1 MKIEVKITSN
11 CFCTHTQLCQ
21 NSKFRCWSFVWVSLT
36 IWSSCGSSWACRDQN
51 FTMRRLGKVCR
62 AVSREIR
69 YREMDRRT
77 WRAAGRGQARLAYM
91 NGQKMMIW
99 YNINSSLWHFKN
111 LYCFFFTTR
120 ASYISPPP
128 QASYVL
134 AQLYIFVCT
143 NTHNT
148 AVFGKTKTKTKQI
161 PPKKQKNNLN
171 GFVWCYF
178 IP

>member
-1 MKIEVKITSN
+1 
-11 CFCTHTQLCQ
+11 
-21 NSKFRCWSFVWVSLT
+21 
-36 IWSSCGSSWACRDQN
+36 
-51 FTMRRLGKVCR
+51 MRRLSKVCR
-62 AVSREIR
+62 AVSRDIR
-69 YREMDRRT
+69 YRKMDRRT

-120 ASYISPPP
+120 SSSVSPPP

-148 AVFGKTKTKTKQI
+148 AVFGKTKTKQNNPPQKTKCHI
-161 PPKKQKNNLN
+161 NNLVTN
-171 GFVWCYF
+171 QAGFAVYDIIKSLPCYVFNTILF
-178 IP
+178 ISDHLNIRNH

>member
-1 MKIEVKITSN
+1 
-11 CFCTHTQLCQ
+11 
-21 NSKFRCWSFVWVSLT
+21 
-36 IWSSCGSSWACRDQN
+36 
-51 FTMRRLGKVCR
+51 MRRLSKVCR
-62 AVSREIR
+62 AVSRDIR
-69 YREMDRRT
+69 YRKMDRRT

-120 ASYISPPP
+120 SSSVSPPP

-148 AVFGKTKTKTKQI
+148 AVFGKTKTKQNN
-161 PPKKQKNNLN
+161 PPQKNKKTTLMDSYGVTLYLN
-171 GFVWCYF
+171 VTETYYRFHKQTIHFRVMEGRMKEGLTMHKYPYF
-178 IP
+178 